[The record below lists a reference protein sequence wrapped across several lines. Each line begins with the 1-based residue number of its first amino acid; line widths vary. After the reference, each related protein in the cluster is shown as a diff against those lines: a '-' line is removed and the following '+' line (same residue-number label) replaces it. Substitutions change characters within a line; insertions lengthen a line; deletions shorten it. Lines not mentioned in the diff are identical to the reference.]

1 MYFPELNDI
10 ISDLQMKKSRAIE
23 NLDFENAEEIQNVQ
37 KQEINRRSELQA
49 KHISDCAIEEYNKIK
64 ETRNKNLLL
73 IEKKYENS
81 KNEIETKFNELFEEA
96 QSQQTSE
103 ITEIDERL
111 QILINEE
118 KSKPIQ
124 KVEELLMAANKQA
137 RLGNIQASKNIK
149 SAADKAALEDFKNRC
164 DIITQQIN
172 EEKEEMIQKHAIE
185 ARNLINLK
193 NAELKEIEKDKIKS
207 IEKVE
212 NLYKASINA
221 LKSKCDVQCGVLSG
235 DPEINRN
242 YSIEIIQNIES
253 LEKDDKNL
261 NDEQQRLKN
270 SQKLRDETLSKT
282 MKIMNRNKGNYEDP
296 DAYLKK
302 TAKKKVKE
310 EKKKSNSTNS
320 RILSKSFFLTQNTK
334 I

>member
-1 MYFPELNDI
+1 M
-10 ISDLQMKKSRAIE
+10 
-23 NLDFENAEEIQNVQ
+23 
-37 KQEINRRSELQA
+37 IN
-49 KHISDCAIEEYNKIK
+49 
-64 ETRNKNLLL
+64 
-73 IEKKYENS
+73 
-81 KNEIETKFNELFEEA
+81 F
-96 QSQQTSE
+96 
-103 ITEIDERL
+103 
-111 QILINEE
+111 
-118 KSKPIQ
+118 
-124 KVEELLMAANKQA
+124 
-137 RLGNIQASKNIK
+137 
-149 SAADKAALEDFKNRC
+149 
-164 DIITQQIN
+164 
-172 EEKEEMIQKHAIE
+172 
-185 ARNLINLK
+185 K

-282 MKIMNRNKGNYEDP
+282 MKIMNRNKNNYEDP